1 MLDHNVEELAITEH
15 RASIV
20 LDTESGQRGDIAQWV
35 EQFSYVWDAPRQRL
49 DRLMRLLSTD
59 IVLKAPTIPPVSRGQ
74 IEGRAAFERALRAMP
89 DLRADIHRWSTS
101 GELLFIEM
109 TFSATVG
116 NRKIAWD
123 DVDRIL
129 FRNGEAVERVA
140 YFNPEP
146 IKRAFLRSPS
156 ALWQRLRLRLGF

>member
-1 MLDHNVEELAITEH
+1 MTKLNAEPLTTPEH
-15 RASIV
+15 GMPIV
-20 LDTESGQRGDIAQWV
+20 LDTASGQRGDMAQWV
-35 EQFSYVWDAPRQRL
+35 EQFSYVWDAPLQRL
-49 DRLMRLLSTD
+49 DRLMSLLSAD
-59 IVLKAPTIPPVSRGQ
+59 VVLKAPTIPPVSRGQ
-74 IEGRAAFERALRAMP
+74 AEGRAAFERALRAMP
-89 DLRADIHRWSTS
+89 DLRADIHRWSAS

-109 TFSATVG
+109 TFHATVG
-116 NRKIAWD
+116 SRKIAWD

-129 FRNGEAVERVA
+129 FHNGEAIERVA